1 VKFKPYAIL
10 AALCALLYFS
20 QANAFNADVTYIP
33 ARDYFSTLTAKINS
47 ARFSVVAAIYLFS
60 LYSDRSEAQTTKLA
74 GALAAARKRGVA
86 VRVVLDKW
94 EPSQADGAG
103 DVNANNRVAYEY
115 LRAHD
120 VDVLFADVPAA
131 MHAKAVIIDS
141 ETVILG
147 STNWSEAAFRK
158 NTEANAL
165 IQSREFALA
174 ALAELGTIPAFAIPD
189 QDTTAARVPLK
200 FLTDTTLLGRMVS
213 SKGELMFDVYM
224 YLLHKNYLHSSD
236 SVLVLDYKPL
246 IHYLGMDSL
255 PPKRSRGFVNLYLKK
270 LQNRFKLIKEIKTYY
285 GKDAE
290 IRLVPLPGEYVAVP
304 SGYFKW
310 GWNHELDLPG
320 KVMELLSLYYSS
332 ISSDRPKW
340 SLGIKAIQK
349 QYGFNQ
355 EFIFL
360 GTEGL
365 RRKNLLAVEHFQLPK
380 DKEESRHPNVYMPLP
395 LYDPAAL
402 AAKWVSMEGKYGRE
416 ETARAQK
423 YAGIVFKD
431 CDASAVQELIELEKQ
446 YGPDRIEQ
454 AAKKIMAKDV
464 DNPQRNLEYFIGIVR
479 NPGPIE

>member
-1 VKFKPYAIL
+1 MLRLVEPKVISV
-10 AALCALLYFS
+10 AADTCRRCS
-20 QANAFNADVTYIP
+20 IVYIP
-33 ARDYFSTLTAKINS
+33 SRDYFSTLTAKIDS
-47 ARFSVVAAIYLFS
+47 AHFSVVAAVYLFS

-74 GALAAARKRGVA
+74 ERLAAARKRGVA

-147 STNWSEAAFRK
+147 SANWSEAAFRK

-174 ALAELGTIPAFAIPD
+174 ALAELGAIPAFAIPD

-224 YLLHKNYLHSSD
+224 FLLHQSYLRPSD
-236 SVLVLDYKPL
+236 SALVLDFKAL

-255 PPKRSRGFVNLYLKK
+255 PSIRSRGYIYKDLES
-270 LQNRFKLIKEIKTYY
+270 LQNRYNLIKRTTRYN
-285 GKDAE
+285 KDPL
-290 IRLVPLPGEYVAVP
+290 IWMVPIPGDYVAVP

-310 GWNHELDLPG
+310 GWQRELDMPG
-320 KVMELLSLYYSS
+320 KVMELFSLYLSS
-332 ISSDRPKW
+332 ISPDRPKW
-340 SLGIKAIQK
+340 SLGLRNITK
-349 QYGFNQ
+349 QYGFGAQ
-355 EFIFL
+355 FIWT
-360 GTEGL
+360 GTEAL
-365 RRKNLLAVEHFQLPK
+365 RRKNLLAVEHFPMPDPK
-380 DKEESRHPNVYMPLP
+380 NNEEPQHPNVYMPLP
-395 LYDPAAL
+395 LYDPAVL
-402 AAKWVSMEGKYGRE
+402 AAKWKSLEAKYGRE
-416 ETARAQK
+416 ETDRARK
-423 YAGIVFKD
+423 YAGIVLKD
-431 CDASAVQELIELEKQ
+431 SDPAAVEKLIVLEKQ

-454 AAKKIMAKDV
+454 AAKKIMARAV
-464 DNPQRNLEYFIGIVR
+464 ENPQRNLEYFIGIVR
-479 NPGPIE
+479 NLRPIQ